1 MEWVVG
7 VHTEDKHGRRRPPLQ
22 ALAGRGTSS
31 RPVLAWGPAV
41 PPCKHVCKPT
51 SLATRTG
58 SQPCH
63 ASESTDPGA
72 TDR

>member
-7 VHTEDKHGRRRPPLQ
+7 VHTEDKHGRSCLPRQ
-22 ALAGRGTSS
+22 ALAGRGTPSC
-31 RPVLAWGPAV
+31 PVLAWGPVV
-41 PPCKHVCKPT
+41 PSCKHVRKPT

-63 ASESTDPGA
+63 SV
-72 TDR
+72 